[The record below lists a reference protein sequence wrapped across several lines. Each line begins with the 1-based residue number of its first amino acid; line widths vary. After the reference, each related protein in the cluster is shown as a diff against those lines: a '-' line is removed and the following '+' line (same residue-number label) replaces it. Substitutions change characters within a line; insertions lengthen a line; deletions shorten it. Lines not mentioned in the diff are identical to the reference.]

1 MKTEHIYKAE
11 VGALGQSVA
20 ISLTFDDDFV
30 ATILTPDR
38 SMIDEI
44 IRSWEE
50 DHEIRIEIIPIDD
63 EE

>member
-11 VGALGQSVA
+11 VGALGQSAA

-30 ATILTPDR
+30 AAILTPDR